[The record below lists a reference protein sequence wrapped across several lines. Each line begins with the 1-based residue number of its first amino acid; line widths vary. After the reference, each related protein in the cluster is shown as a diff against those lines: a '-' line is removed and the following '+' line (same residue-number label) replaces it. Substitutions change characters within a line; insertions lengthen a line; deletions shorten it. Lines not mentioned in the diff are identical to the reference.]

1 MRCRSLSRLTQKEE
15 EATLATFLS
24 FCILFSHTL
33 GGFSE
38 AVLIIQTNKQIGAK
52 FKESSGTIT
61 GIGQNIAKGTTDRRV
76 EFISQFLTQL
86 KFGI

>member
-38 AVLIIQTNKQIGAK
+38 AVLIIQTDKQIGAK
-52 FKESSGTIT
+52 FKESLLSGTIT
-61 GIGQNIAKGTTDRRV
+61 GKEQKIQDV
-76 EFISQFLTQL
+76 FV
-86 KFGI
+86 GIRC